1 MNRLIATI
9 HWNQK
14 QKEPIAGKKDFFHSH
29 LELSVERTN
38 IFAYDGAGY
47 FYNPET
53 GVLVSIVGCIA
64 NIYDVRDRYGLDE
77 INDVNILERVYSTT
91 TRKGELSFWDELD
104 GVYFALIY
112 DGKQEKVYLAQ
123 SQFGCP
129 IPIYYTNA
137 PGRFVLSTSMKL
149 LLQETGINREF
160 HFPSVLDFM
169 SYSELIPNEYTLVKG
184 VEKLVTQRNMTIDI
198 RSGKRHFES
207 FKPQDRI
214 LIRQEAESQ
223 LLDSISDKIKQITGQ
238 LRTKDFTLTLTGG
251 WDSNLMLSFLNKV
264 DPDRIKAVTINGGG
278 TTNEIPA
285 VEHVLKSYSKDRV
298 RYYTHT
304 IENSIFDSMPNI
316 VWILEGYMF
325 QTGMFLRYALSRLVR
340 DIGSRSVFLG
350 SGADPILNSEMGP
363 GGNVVYEPYSNRSG
377 FDVIRELKKTVR
389 KLCIKSIIGD
399 IYFAM
404 KGESDE
410 NWIKRKC
417 LRPGFRERYN
427 TQIDYNMKM
436 HELMLNS
443 FDIQGLYPFI
453 NRNTVY
459 CAKPLRPWNRDKSLY
474 KQKVKEHLGP
484 VISSVLKKSHA
495 GVDTDN
501 LFEDNSHW
509 LEKVLHSGF
518 INRILSTGQI
528 RRIETNPAQYYNSLL
543 KVLYLLLFEKL
554 ILSGEYDDEF
564 GNPQIGD
571 TLEQVFSG

>member
-14 QKEPIAGKKDFFHSH
+14 QKEPIAGKKGFFHSH

-53 GVLVSIVGCIA
+53 GVLVSIVGYIA

-77 INDVNILERVYSTT
+77 INDVEIIEKIYSTT
-91 TRKGELSFWDELD
+91 TRNGELSFWDELD

-112 DGKQEKVYLAQ
+112 DEKQEKVYLHQ

-129 IPIYYTNA
+129 IPIYYTDT

-149 LLQETGINREF
+149 LLQETGISREF

-169 SYSELIPNEYTLVKG
+169 SYSELIPNEHTLVKD
-184 VEKLVTQRNMTIDI
+184 VEKLVTQRNMTIDV
-198 RSGKRHFES
+198 RSAKRHFES
-207 FKPQDRI
+207 FKSRNLI
-214 LIRQEAESQ
+214 LTRQEAESQ
-223 LLDSISDKIKQITGQ
+223 LLDSIGDKIKQIAGE
-238 LRTKDFTLTLTGG
+238 LRSKDYTQTLTGG
-251 WDSNLMLSFLNKV
+251 WDSNLMLSFLNNAGPNK
-264 DPDRIKAVTINGGG
+264 IKAVTINGGG
-278 TTNEIPA
+278 ITNEIPA
-285 VEHVLKSYSKDRV
+285 VEHVLKFYPKDRIQ
-298 RYYTHT
+298 YYTHT
-304 IENSIFDSMPNI
+304 IQNSIFNFMPNI

-340 DIGSRSVFLG
+340 DIGSSSVFLG

-377 FDVIRELKKTVR
+377 FDVIREQKKTVR
-389 KLCIKSIIGD
+389 NLCIKSIIGD

-443 FDIQGLYPFI
+443 FGIQGLYPFI

-484 VISSVLKKSHA
+484 DISSVLKKSHA
-495 GVDTDN
+495 VVDTDN
-501 LFEDNSHW
+501 LFEDNSYW
-509 LEKVLHSGF
+509 LEKVLHSRF
-518 INRILSTGQI
+518 INRILSIGQI
-528 RRIETNPAQYYNSLL
+528 RRIETNPVQYYNSLL

-554 ILSGEYDDEF
+554 ILSGEYDDKF
-564 GNPQIGD
+564 NNPQINT
-571 TLEQVFSG
+571 TLEQVFN

>member
-14 QKEPIAGKKDFFHSH
+14 QKELIIEKKNFSHSH

-53 GVLVSIVGCIA
+53 GVLVSIVGYIA
-64 NIYDVRDRYGLDE
+64 NIYDIRDRYGLDE
-77 INDVNILERVYSTT
+77 INDVEILERIYSTAT
-91 TRKGELSFWDELD
+91 SKGKLSFWDELD
-104 GVYFALIY
+104 GVYFALVY
-112 DGKQEKVYLAQ
+112 DEKQEKVYLNQ
-123 SQFGCP
+123 SEFGCP
-129 IPIYYTNA
+129 LPIYYTNVS
-137 PGRFVLSTSMKL
+137 GKFVLSTSMKTL
-149 LLQETGINREF
+149 LKETGITREF

-169 SYSELIPNEYTLVKG
+169 SYSEIIPNEYTLVKG
-184 VEKLVTQRNMTIDI
+184 VEKLVTHRNMTIDV
-198 RSGKRHFES
+198 RSAKRDIES
-207 FKPQDRI
+207 FKPRDRI
-214 LIRQEAESQ
+214 LTKSEAESQ
-223 LLDSISDKIKQITGQ
+223 LLDSIGDKIKQVAGE
-238 LRTKDFTLTLTGG
+238 LRSKDYTQTLTGG
-251 WDSNLMLSFLNKV
+251 WDSNLMLSFLNNAG
-264 DPDRIKAVTINGGG
+264 PNRINAVTINGGG

-285 VEHVLKSYSKDRV
+285 VEHVLKFYTKERV
-298 RYYTHT
+298 QYYTHT
-304 IENSIFDSMPNI
+304 IQNSIFDFMPNI

-325 QTGMFLRYALSRLVR
+325 QTGMFLRYALSMLVR
-340 DIGSRSVFLG
+340 DIGSSSVFLG
-350 SGADPILNSEMGP
+350 SGADPVLNSEMGP

-389 KLCIKSIIGD
+389 NLCIKSTIGD
-399 IYFAM
+399 LYFAM
-404 KGESDE
+404 KRENDE

-443 FDIQGLYPFI
+443 FGIQGLYPFI
-453 NRNTVY
+453 NMNTVY

-474 KQKVKEHLGP
+474 KQKVKEYLGP
-484 VISSVLKKSHA
+484 DISSVLKKSYA
-495 GVDTDN
+495 CVDTDN

-554 ILSGEYDDEF
+554 ILSGEYDDKF
-564 GNPQIGD
+564 NNPQINT
-571 TLEQVFSG
+571 TLEQVFN